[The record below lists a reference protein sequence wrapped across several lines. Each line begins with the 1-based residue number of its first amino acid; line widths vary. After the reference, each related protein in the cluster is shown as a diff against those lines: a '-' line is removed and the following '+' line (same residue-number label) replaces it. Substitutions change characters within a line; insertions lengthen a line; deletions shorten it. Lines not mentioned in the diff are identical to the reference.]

1 MSSEDGSIE
10 EFNTKIFVGNV
21 PFQCIEDEFKQCFKD
36 VSGFVSAEIV
46 TRHNSPYSRGFG
58 FVTVKTQ
65 DDAKKLIQRND
76 ISFKDRILRFTEYN
90 FQDKIKIPRQQ
101 KNYLFVKNVPKEMNR
116 EQLKNLFS
124 MKGTV
129 GACFIN
135 TNIRTGESRGN
146 AVVEIKDDNV
156 FENLIFQKSI
166 KTDCGQTFEVSRWK
180 NNIKTKTFS
189 KEIPHKQNRFDSKEI
204 YRIAFNAGVNVG
216 RLEGL
221 RIAKNKK
228 NTESDLNILNI

>member
-1 MSSEDGSIE
+1 MSNENNSGEL
-10 EFNTKIFVGNV
+10 NTKIFVGNV
-21 PFQCIEDEFKQCFKD
+21 PFQCVEDEFKQCFRD

-58 FVTVKTQ
+58 FVTVKTPE
-65 DDAKKLIQRND
+65 DAKNLIQRND
-76 ISFKDRILRFTEYN
+76 IIFKDRVLRFTEYN
-90 FQDKIKIPRQQ
+90 FQDKIKFPKQQ

-116 EQLKNLFS
+116 EELKNIFS
-124 MKGTV
+124 SKANI

-146 AVVEIKDDNV
+146 AVVEIKDNDV
-156 FENLIFQKSI
+156 FEKMILEKNI
-166 KTDCGQTFEVSRWK
+166 KTNDGRIFEVSKWR
-180 NNIKTKTFS
+180 NKTKQKNFT
-189 KEIPHKQNRFDSKEI
+189 KENYKSNKIDSKEI

-228 NTESDLNILNI
+228 NLSNISSMF